1 MTSLSKP
8 HPKTVVEIASTDL
21 VFARYELDTETPTGG
36 KIAKIAGST
45 EGKHAFVLQWMTD
58 GDFEGL
64 RAQEEADLTKGT
76 KFIVAEADASN
87 RILINGNEIDWPAD
101 TVTGAIVRQLGKI
114 PSDKLIYLE
123 RVDEADKLV
132 EDTDLIK
139 IRKDGIESFESRE
152 PKSWE
157 LNVQGKIIKST
168 TPTIS
173 VVDALTRA
181 GFDPNAW
188 IIILRVAGQPKRQL
202 SVSDTID
209 LTAPGIEKVRLTAR
223 DVNNG
228 EARPAPLLSFPLL
241 EIDESYLD
249 EVGFVWET
257 KFDAGSRWLIIRDY
271 PVPDGYT
278 VPTVTLALLV
288 PESYPQSQ
296 IDMFYCHP
304 PLRRTNGAAIP
315 ATEATQDIAGIGFQ
329 RWSRH
334 RGLGSPWN
342 PATDNVVTH
351 LALVESALTKEVEQ

>member
-1 MTSLSKP
+1 MR
-8 HPKTVVEIASTDL
+8 STG
-21 VFARYELDTETPTGG
+21 R
-36 KIAKIAGST
+36 
-45 EGKHAFVLQWMTD
+45 
-58 GDFEGL
+58 
-64 RAQEEADLTKGT
+64 
-76 KFIVAEADASN
+76 
-87 RILINGNEIDWPAD
+87 AD
-101 TVTGAIVRQLGKI
+101 TISGAVVRQLGKI
-114 PSDKLIYLE
+114 PADKVIYLE

-157 LNVQGKIIKST
+157 LNVQGKVIKSA

-228 EARPAPLLSFPLL
+228 EARPAPLLAFPLL

-249 EVGFVWET
+249 EAGFVWET
-257 KFDAGSRWLIIRDY
+257 MFDAEQ
-271 PVPDGYT
+271 P
-278 VPTVTLALLV
+278 LA
-288 PESYPQSQ
+288 
-296 IDMFYCHP
+296 DHP
-304 PLRRTNGAAIP
+304 
-315 ATEATQDIAGIGFQ
+315 
-329 RWSRH
+329 
-334 RGLGSPWN
+334 
-342 PATDNVVTH
+342 
-351 LALVESALTKEVEQ
+351 